1 MFHFFFSCLC
11 IYFISFFVFFPRFD
25 SVLNFDLMV
34 YLCQNIL
41 CSNDCLLSQ
50 QLFCR
55 IHSSWTVPSTA
66 ITTIRAP
73 SDNSLVRWGFPWMRR
88 KIIAEEMLWA
98 ILWHSQFQCLRPTA
112 CDTTH
117 SSLPCRISRKL
128 SFNLDGFLV
137 LHLARLQPLVHSIPF

>member
-41 CSNDCLLSQ
+41 CSNDCSLSQ

-73 SDNSLVRWGFPWMRR
+73 SDNSLVRWGFLWMRR